1 MSTRPKKYLGS
12 IEMWNTAEKALEE
25 ALNKFGKEWKLNS
38 GDGAFYGPKIDIRV
52 KDCFSRSH

>member
-1 MSTRPKKYLGS
+1 
-12 IEMWNTAEKALEE
+12 MWNTAEKALEE